1 METKNLQG
9 RAIDTP
15 SKERVLSKERK
26 HPCFIA
32 SCYYT
37 VVKME
42 GRIHYSLVALTHT
55 LYERVGEG
63 GRYQTQQDVGIGRGR
78 QYTVSALTL
87 NVREE
92 RRLME

>member
-1 METKNLQG
+1 MPG

-15 SKERVLSKERK
+15 SKERVLSEEQKC
-26 HPCFIA
+26 HCFIA
-32 SCYYT
+32 SYT
-37 VVKME
+37 VYSVGKME

-92 RRLME
+92 KRSKE